1 MSDKLT
7 DRSCADFA
15 EALASK
21 APVPGGGGAAAL
33 TGALSAA
40 LCSMVGNFTTGKKKY
55 AAYEEDIQRILE
67 KAGALRLQLLE
78 LIDADAAAFE
88 PLSRAYAIPKDDPH
102 RSGQLEKATLDACRA
117 PIEMVKCCGEIV
129 PLLEELAEKG
139 SVLLVSDVGC
149 GALLCAAAME
159 AAAMNVFINTGTL
172 QDRQEALR
180 MEEEVNGIL
189 ASCLPRARAAA
200 D

>member
-1 MSDKLT
+1 
-7 DRSCADFA
+7 
-15 EALASK
+15 
-21 APVPGGGGAAAL
+21 
-33 TGALSAA
+33 
-40 LCSMVGNFTTGKKKY
+40 
-55 AAYEEDIQRILE
+55 
-67 KAGALRLQLLE
+67 
-78 LIDADAAAFE
+78 
-88 PLSRAYAIPKDDPH
+88 
-102 RSGQLEKATLDACRA
+102 
-117 PIEMVKCCGEIV
+117 MVKCCGEIV

-200 D
+200 DAVWDRIKKE